1 MIHFSV
7 LSNIIYRIYS
17 TENERQMRL
26 EFLENI
32 GQLIDFD
39 SADFF
44 LAKKDGSKGLECPV
58 AYNCETERVIVYDRL
73 DYSRIMLYSGK
84 SLVYRETDII
94 DDARRVQTEYY
105 ANVYKPNGWH
115 YALQFILG
123 HNEKF
128 CGCVTFYRFL
138 GREDFT
144 QEDVQLLDLLKDHMS
159 LRLYRDSARTG
170 RRTADEVIANLD
182 CSQALTKK
190 ERQIILLLSAGKNN
204 GDICGLLGIKENT
217 LKKHLLHIYGKL
229 QVNSKVELI
238 SKFV

>member
-1 MIHFSV
+1 
-7 LSNIIYRIYS
+7 
-17 TENERQMRL
+17 MRL
-26 EFLENI
+26 EFLENVR
-32 GQLIDFD
+32 QLIDFD

-44 LAKKDGSKGLECPV
+44 LAKKDGSKGLEHPV
-58 AYNCETERVIVYDRL
+58 AYNCETERVILYEQL

-128 CGCVTFYRFL
+128 CGCVTFYRFA
-138 GREDFT
+138 GREDFS

-159 LRLYRDSARTG
+159 LRLFRDSIQPG
-170 RRTADEVIANLD
+170 RKSADEVIATLEN
-182 CSQALTKK
+182 SQSLTKK
-190 ERQIILLLSAGKNN
+190 ERQIILLLSSGKANC
-204 GDICGLLGIKENT
+204 DICDVLSIKENT